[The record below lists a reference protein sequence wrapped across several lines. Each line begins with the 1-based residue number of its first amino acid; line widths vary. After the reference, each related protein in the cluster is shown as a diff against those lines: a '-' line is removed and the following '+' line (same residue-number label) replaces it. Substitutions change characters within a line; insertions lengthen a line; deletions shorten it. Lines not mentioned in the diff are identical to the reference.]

1 MTTRSHTSIA
11 GGSLAV
17 GASTAVRLA
26 SGLAVA
32 VIASRLLG
40 PAAKGEI
47 SLLQQVP
54 AIAALL
60 GTLGFDAAHGYFVGR
75 HRRDVAASVTA
86 SVLHA
91 VLATIIGVPVVA
103 LLMRHAIPALAAVP
117 VATLWLAA
125 AVAPL
130 LVLASLLGGI
140 LTGQGRLGRQAVAG
154 SAGALASLG
163 VVLVAAL
170 TGLLTPASVMVGAL
184 AGGTVTVMASL
195 ASTGARHP
203 ALLTGADI
211 RERWG
216 YARRS
221 YVQSV
226 TGYLELRQDVV
237 LLGILG
243 SAAGVGLYSVGAS
256 VAELLFYLPQALAS
270 ALTARSLQEDAAEGA
285 TITASV
291 TRLLVA
297 ALVLIAAAVALAARP
312 LITGVFGAEFAPSA
326 TVVLLLL
333 PGIVTWGAASQ
344 SGAYLA
350 THGRLFPRLSTL
362 TLLLNLGLN
371 LALIP
376 TLGIRGAAIATS
388 ISYSVSSLYIMRTFL
403 AQTGLRVRDLAIVTR
418 ADLSLALAAT
428 RALGRR
434 AAGR

>member
-1 MTTRSHTSIA
+1 MTTRPHTSIA

-32 VIASRLLG
+32 VIVSRLLG
-40 PAAKGEI
+40 PVAKGEI

-91 VLATIIGVPVVA
+91 ALAAIIGVPLVA
-103 LLMRHAIPALAAVP
+103 LIMRSALPALSAVP
-117 VATLWLAA
+117 TATLWLAA

-130 LVLASLLGGI
+130 LLLVGLLGGI
-140 LTGQGRLGRQAVAG
+140 LTGQGRLGRQALAG
-154 SAGALASLG
+154 SAGALTSLG
-163 VVLVAAL
+163 VVVLAAL
-170 TGLLTPASVMVGAL
+170 LGKLTPAVVVAGAL
-184 AGGTVTVMASL
+184 AGGAITTVASL
-195 ASTGARHP
+195 ASTGVRRP
-203 ALLTGADI
+203 ALLSSGDI

-237 LLGILG
+237 LLGVLG
-243 SAAGVGLYSVGAS
+243 PAVGVGLYSVGAS
-256 VAELLFYLPQALAS
+256 VAELLFYLPQVLAS
-270 ALTARSLQEDAAEGA
+270 ALTARSLQEGAAEGA
-285 TITASV
+285 AITASV

-297 ALVLIAAAVALAARP
+297 ALMLIAAAVALAARP

-333 PGIVTWGAASQ
+333 PGVVTWGAASQ

-388 ISYSVSSLYIMRTFL
+388 VSYSVSSLYIMRTFL
-403 AQTGLRVRDLAIVTR
+403 AQTGLRVRDLVIVTR

>member
-1 MTTRSHTSIA
+1 MTTRTHTSIA

-17 GASTAVRLA
+17 GASTAIRLA

-32 VIASRLLG
+32 VIVSRLLG
-40 PAAKGEI
+40 SAAKGEI

-75 HRRDVAASVTA
+75 HRRDVAASVTV

-91 VLATIIGVPVVA
+91 ALAAIICVPIVV
-103 LLMRHAIPALAAVP
+103 LLMRHAIPALTAVP

-125 AVAPL
+125 AVVPL

-140 LTGQGRLGRQAVAG
+140 LTGQGRLGRQAIAG
-154 SAGALASLG
+154 SAGALASLS

-184 AGGTVTVMASL
+184 AGAAVTVIASL
-195 ASTGARHP
+195 ASTGAHRP
-203 ALLTGADI
+203 AMLTRADI

-256 VAELLFYLPQALAS
+256 VAELLFYLPQVLAA

-285 TITASV
+285 AITASV

-297 ALVLIAAAVALAARP
+297 ALVLIAAAVTLAAQP

-333 PGIVTWGAASQ
+333 PGIVIWGAASQ

-350 THGRLFPRLSTL
+350 THGRLFPRLSTF

-376 TLGIRGAAIATS
+376 ALGIAGAAIATS

-403 AQTGLRVRDLAIVTR
+403 AQTGLRVRDLVLVTR

-428 RALGRR
+428 RALGQR